1 MARKAQPAAA
11 NGRNVAPE
19 DFYRDLVWSL
29 RNGVLAVT
37 SDGTVAVIN
46 DVAYRILGLPPRRSD
61 VGRPFTGVLQGRP
74 EVARII
80 AGAFDLTHLPNR
92 AELRLKSTN
101 KVIGYTIS
109 QVRDSRGQ
117 VTGVT
122 LFFKDLTRVEQ
133 LEERERLRDRL
144 AALGEMAAAIAHEV
158 KNPLAGIEVMAGILK
173 RQLPESPDAQSILG
187 DIIKEAKMAN
197 AIVMEVLEF
206 VRPIRLQVE
215 HMSIL
220 DVVKDA
226 IALADTHAP
235 RGKVDVAL
243 NIRDDLATIQGD
255 PHQLRQLFTNLLIN
269 AFEAMN
275 GRGSVRIEATE
286 LPEEEAPTGGEALVG
301 AMVQVDVTDDGPG
314 VPPDVMDRIFSPF
327 FTTKPQGTGLG
338 LAIVRKIVNAHDG
351 RIDVH
356 VPAAGG
362 TQFRVTLPVSSD
374 HGLFR
379 VRFGSRFAVRVLGW
393 GSTFFFDPLERAE
406 QWAGFWWQMTTI
418 RCGAGLCARC
428 RTHITKWM
436 RRRTATWRSRSCT
449 KGSTTSS

>member
-1 MARKAQPAAA
+1 MSTAGTGPRVTSAPKRRNCNMEMSLADQDRAITILPAADLLSPDGPA
-11 NGRNVAPE
+11 AHPVPTRKPRAAAVPSRRAVRRAAAKTQADEPSSNGFRNGAPD

-37 SDGTVAVIN
+37 VDGRIAVMN

-61 VGRPFTGVLQGRP
+61 IGRPFTGVLQTQP

-80 AGAFDLTHLPNR
+80 AGAFELSHLPNR
-92 AELRLKSTN
+92 AELRLKSSK

-109 QVRDSRGQ
+109 QVQDGRGR
-117 VTGVT
+117 VTGAT

-173 RQLPESPDAQSILG
+173 RQLPDSKDAQSILG

-197 AIVMEVLEF
+197 AIVLEVLEF

-215 HMSIL
+215 RISLL
-220 DVVKDA
+220 DVITDA
-226 IALADTHAP
+226 IALAEGQAQ
-235 RGKVDVAL
+235 RGNVEVNL
-243 NIRDDLATIQGD
+243 SVPQDLAAIQGD

-275 GRGSVRIEATE
+275 GRGAVRIEAAE
-286 LPEEEAPTGGEALVG
+286 LPEEEPPTGGDTLAG
-301 AMVQVDVTDDGPG
+301 PMIQVDVIDDGPG
-314 VPPDVMDRIFSPF
+314 VPADVVDKIFSPF

-351 RIDVH
+351 RIDMNA
-356 VPAAGG
+356 PAAGG
-362 TQFRVTLPVSSD
+362 TQFRVTLPVSST
-374 HGLFR
+374 HELFR
-379 VRFGSRFAVRVLGW
+379 
-393 GSTFFFDPLERAE
+393 
-406 QWAGFWWQMTTI
+406 
-418 RCGAGLCARC
+418 
-428 RTHITKWM
+428 
-436 RRRTATWRSRSCT
+436 
-449 KGSTTSS
+449 

>member
-1 MARKAQPAAA
+1 MSTFRDRTSVTSAPKRRNCNMETSLADQDRAITILPDADLLTHDGPAVDPVPTRKSRGAAVPRRRDAKPSRPAGRTPAAKPST
-11 NGRNVAPE
+11 NGFRDGAPD

-37 SDGTVAVIN
+37 VDGRVAVMN

-61 VGRPFTGVLQGRP
+61 IGRPFTGVLQAQP

-80 AGAFDLTHLPNR
+80 AGAFELSHLPNR
-92 AELRLKSTN
+92 AELRLKSSK

-109 QVRDSRGQ
+109 QVQDARGR
-117 VTGVT
+117 VTGAT

-173 RQLPESPDAQSILG
+173 RQLPDSKDAQSILG

-197 AIVMEVLEF
+197 AIVLEVLEF

-215 HMSIL
+215 RISL
-220 DVVKDA
+220 SDVITDA
-226 IALADTHAP
+226 IALAEGQAQ
-235 RGKVDVAL
+235 RGNVEVKLSVPA
-243 NIRDDLATIQGD
+243 DLAAIQGD

-275 GRGSVRIEATE
+275 GKGAVRIDATE
-286 LPEEEAPTGGEALVG
+286 LPEEEPPTGGEALAG
-301 AMVQVDVTDDGPG
+301 PMIQVDVIDDGPG
-314 VPPDVMDRIFSPF
+314 VPVDVVDKIFSPF

-351 RIDVH
+351 RIDMNA
-356 VPAAGG
+356 PAAGG
-362 TQFRVTLPVSSD
+362 TQFRVTLPVSST
-374 HGLFR
+374 HELFR
-379 VRFGSRFAVRVLGW
+379 
-393 GSTFFFDPLERAE
+393 
-406 QWAGFWWQMTTI
+406 
-418 RCGAGLCARC
+418 
-428 RTHITKWM
+428 
-436 RRRTATWRSRSCT
+436 
-449 KGSTTSS
+449 